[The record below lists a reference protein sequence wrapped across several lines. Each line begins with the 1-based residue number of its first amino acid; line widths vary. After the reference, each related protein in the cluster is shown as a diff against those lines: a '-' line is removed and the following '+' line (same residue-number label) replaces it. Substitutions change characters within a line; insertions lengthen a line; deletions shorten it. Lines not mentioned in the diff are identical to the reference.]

1 MSTLRT
7 RPHRAALAAT
17 AAALLLALTAC
28 GGDDG
33 GADGT
38 DGGSGDAAADAAAD
52 LDDVRSGDVPEECVE
67 AFPLAI
73 EPADLADVS
82 LRPSDFPEP
91 PVDATL
97 CSTSST
103 LDDSIMTADYV
114 TGAGEAEVLDGYE
127 AALADYEVLRDD
139 SSGIDTV
146 TADLGEGVFVQV
158 TPGDGTFSVA
168 FGTE

>member
-7 RPHRAALAAT
+7 RHHRAALAAT

-33 GADGT
+33 GSDGS
-38 DGGSGDAAADAAAD
+38 DGGGDAAADAAAD
-52 LDDVRSGDVPEECVE
+52 LDGVRSGDVPEECVE

-82 LRPSDFPEP
+82 LRPADFPEP

-114 TGAGEAEVLDGYE
+114 TGADATEVLDGYE
-127 AALADYEVLRDD
+127 AALADYETYRDD
-139 SSGIDTV
+139 STGSETLI
-146 TADLGEGVFVQV
+146 AELGDGVFTQI